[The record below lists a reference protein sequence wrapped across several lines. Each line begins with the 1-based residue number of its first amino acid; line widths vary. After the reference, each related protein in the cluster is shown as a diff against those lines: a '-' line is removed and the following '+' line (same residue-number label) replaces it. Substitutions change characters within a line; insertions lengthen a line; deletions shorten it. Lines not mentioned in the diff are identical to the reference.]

1 MAGTALLTII
11 AIIVGVLFGILI
23 LIARL
28 YRKAKQGEALVVT
41 GAVKNG
47 VKVAF
52 GGTIVIPVIQKIE
65 KMDITLK
72 TIVISRTGGDGLVCK
87 DNMRADIKVTFFVR
101 VNKTVEDVGTVANS
115 IGCERASHQ
124 ESLVNLF
131 DAKFSE
137 ALKTVGKRFDFV
149 ELYNSRDDFKAEILN
164 TIGTDLNGYALDDCA
179 IDYLEQTPLSDM
191 DENNILDSEGIK
203 KIIDITSTQK
213 IQANHIEKEK
223 EKTLTKQNVEA
234 RETVLELEKQ
244 LAETEAKQHREVQ
257 TVKARESAETEKVRE
272 EERLKSEKA
281 RIATEEELQVAEQ
294 NKEREVLVAQR
305 NKERTDAVEQ
315 ERVEQAQLLEATEKE
330 KIVELAQI
338 EKLKAV
344 EDEKRKIQDVIRER
358 VAIEKTVVQEEELM
372 KDTRAFAEADRS
384 KKVAIT
390 NAEQEAQEKLVKQI
404 KSAEAAKQAAEHL
417 AKQQLIDAQA
427 AETAS
432 KHEAEA
438 TKTLAEAK
446 AAEAAA
452 LGLAEAQV
460 MEAKASAREKQG
472 EAEASVVESQA
483 EAEAKGIRLRGE
495 AQADA
500 DEQIGL
506 TAAKI
511 DLERGQSEA
520 QVIAM
525 KADAEEKKGMAEAKV
540 MTEKFAADAK
550 GVELKAEA
558 MQKLDGVGK
567 EHEEFKLRLEQEKE
581 IELARINIQSEIAE
595 AQARVISEALKAANI
610 DIVGGETMFFDQIV
624 GSITKAKSTD
634 RLVAG
639 SEVLNQ
645 VKDTFFQSGTGQNF
659 KGSLKQFVD
668 QFGVSASDL
677 KELSIS
683 VLLLKLI
690 NQAEGSTKDVLR
702 NLQSAA
708 EAIGIGD
715 QKASTLGL

>member
-1 MAGTALLTII
+1 MLENATLTIVVVAAVFAI
-11 AIIVGVLFGILI
+11 AFLI
-23 LIARL
+23 FLARL
-28 YRKAKQGEALVVT
+28 FRKAKQGEALVIT
-41 GAVKNG
+41 GARG
-47 VKVAF
+47 IRVAF
-52 GGTIVIPVIQKIE
+52 SGTVVIPVFE
-65 KMDITLK
+65 KMEIMDITLK
-72 TIVISRTGGDGLVCK
+72 TIVISRTAGDGLVCK
-87 DNMRADIKVTFFVR
+87 DNMRADIKVTFFIR
-101 VNKTVEDVGTVANS
+101 VNQTIDDVKQVAQS
-115 IGCERASHQ
+115 IGCQRASHQ
-124 ESLVNLF
+124 EQLVLLF

-149 ELYNSRDDFKAEILN
+149 ELYNSRDDFKREILN
-164 TIGTDLNGYALDDCA
+164 IIGTDLNGYVLDDCA
-179 IDYLEQTPLSDM
+179 IDYLEQTPLTDM

-203 KIIDITSTQK
+203 KIIDLTSTQK

-257 TVKARESAETEKVRE
+257 TVRAREEAETDKVRE
-272 EERLKSEKA
+272 EERLKAEKA
-281 RIATEEELQVAEQ
+281 KIATEEELNVAEE
-294 NKEREVLVAQR
+294 NKQREILVAQR
-305 NKERTDAVEQ
+305 NKERTDAVEV
-315 ERVEQAQLLEATEKE
+315 ERVQQAQLLEATEKE

-372 KDTRAFAEADRS
+372 KDTRAFAEADRN

-390 NAEQEAQEKLVKQI
+390 LAEKEAEEDLVKQI
-404 KSAEAAKQAAEHL
+404 KSAEAAKAAAEHL

-432 KHEAEA
+432 KHQAEA

-452 LGLAEAQV
+452 IGLSEAQV

-472 EAEASVVESQA
+472 EAEASVVESQS
-483 EAEAKGIRLRGE
+483 EAEAKGIRLKGE

-520 QVIAM
+520 KVIAL
-525 KADAEEKKGMAEAKV
+525 KADAEEQKGMAEARV
-540 MTEKFAADAK
+540 MAEKFAADAK
-550 GVELKAEA
+550 GIEQKAEA

-581 IELARINIQSEIAE
+581 IELARISIQKEIAHS
-595 AQARVISEALKAANI
+595 QATVIAEALKAANI

-624 GSITKAKSTD
+624 GSITKGKSVD

-659 KGSLKQFVD
+659 KESLKQFID

-683 VLLLKLI
+683 VLLLKLM
-690 NQAEGSTKDVLR
+690 NKADGSTKDVLR
-702 NLQSAA
+702 NLHNAA

-715 QKASTLGL
+715 QKASSLGI

>member
-1 MAGTALLTII
+1 ME
-11 AIIVGVLFGILI
+11 
-23 LIARL
+23 R
-28 YRKAKQGEALVVT
+28 
-41 GAVKNG
+41 
-47 VKVAF
+47 
-52 GGTIVIPVIQKIE
+52 
-65 KMDITLK
+65 MDITLK
-72 TIVISRTGGDGLVCK
+72 TIVIARTGGDGLVCK

-101 VNKTVEDVGTVANS
+101 VNQTIDDVKQVAQS

-124 ESLVNLF
+124 EQLVILF

-149 ELYNSRDDFKAEILN
+149 ELYNSRDEFKREIQN
-164 TIGTDLNGYALDDCA
+164 NIGTDLNGYVLDDCA
-179 IDYLEQTPLSDM
+179 IDYLEQTPLSEM
-191 DENNILDSEGIK
+191 DENNILDSEGMK

-213 IQANHIEKEK
+213 IQSNYIEKEK

-244 LAETEAKQHREVQ
+244 LAETEAKQEREVR
-257 TVKARESAETEKVRE
+257 TIRAREEAETDKVKE
-272 EERLKSEKA
+272 EERLKAEKA
-281 RIATEEELQVAEQ
+281 RIATEEELQVAEE
-294 NKEREVLVAQR
+294 NKLREIIVAQR

-344 EDEKRKIQDVIRER
+344 EEEKRKIQDVIRER
-358 VAIEKTVVQEEELM
+358 VAIEKTVVKEEELM
-372 KDTRAFAEADRS
+372 KDTRAFAEADRT

-390 NAEQEAQEKLVKQI
+390 LAEKEAEEQLVKQI
-404 KSAEAAKQAAEHL
+404 KSAEAAKAAAEHL
-417 AKQQLIDAQA
+417 AKQKLIDAQA
-427 AETAS
+427 AETSS
-432 KHEAEA
+432 KHQAEA

-452 LGLAEAQV
+452 IGLSEAQV
-460 MEAKASAREKQG
+460 MEAKAAAREKQG
-472 EAEASVVESQA
+472 EAEAGVVEAQS
-483 EAEAKGIRLRGE
+483 EAEAKGIRLKGL

-500 DEQIGL
+500 DEQIGM

-511 DLERGQSEA
+511 DLEKGQSEA
-520 QVIAM
+520 KVIEL
-525 KADAEEKKGMAEAKV
+525 KAVAEEKKGTAEARV
-540 MTEKFAADAK
+540 MSEKFSADAK
-550 GVELKAEA
+550 GIEQKAEA

-567 EHEEFKLRLEQEKE
+567 EHEEFKLKLEQEKE
-581 IELARINIQSEIAE
+581 IELARISIQKEIAHS
-595 AQARVISEALKAANI
+595 QATVISEALKAANI

-624 GSITKAKSTD
+624 GAITKGKSVD

-659 KGSLKQFVD
+659 KDSLKQFVD

-683 VLLLKLI
+683 VLLLKLM
-690 NQAEGSTKDVLR
+690 NQAEGGTKDILR
-702 NLQSAA
+702 NLHNAA

-715 QKASTLGL
+715 QKASSLGL

>member
-1 MAGTALLTII
+1 MLENATLTIVVAVAVFAI
-11 AIIVGVLFGILI
+11 AFLI
-23 LIARL
+23 FLARL
-28 YRKAKQGEALVVT
+28 FRKAKQGEALVIT
-41 GAVKNG
+41 GARG
-47 VKVAF
+47 IRVAF
-52 GGTIVIPVIQKIE
+52 SGTVVIPVFE
-65 KMDITLK
+65 KMEIMDITLK
-72 TIVISRTGGDGLVCK
+72 TIVIARTAGDGLVCK
-87 DNMRADIKVTFFVR
+87 DNMRADIKVTFFIR
-101 VNKTVEDVGTVANS
+101 VNQTIDDVKQVAQS
-115 IGCERASHQ
+115 IGCQRASHQ
-124 ESLVNLF
+124 EQLVLLF

-149 ELYNSRDDFKAEILN
+149 ELYNSRDDFKREILN
-164 TIGTDLNGYALDDCA
+164 IIGTDLNGYVLDDCA
-179 IDYLEQTPLSDM
+179 IDYLEQTPLTDM
-191 DENNILDSEGIK
+191 DENNILDAEGMK
-203 KIIDITSTQK
+203 KIIDLTSAQK

-234 RETVLELEKQ
+234 RETILELEKQ

-257 TVKARESAETEKVRE
+257 TVRAREEAETEKVRE
-272 EERLKSEKA
+272 EERLKAEKA
-281 RIATEEELQVAEQ
+281 RIATEEELQVAEE
-294 NKEREVLVAQR
+294 NKQREILVAQR
-305 NKERTDAVEQ
+305 NKERTDAVEV
-315 ERVEQAQLLEATEKE
+315 ERVQQAQLLEATEKE

-372 KDTRAFAEADRS
+372 KDTRAFAEADRN

-390 NAEQEAQEKLVKQI
+390 IAEKEAEEALVKQI
-404 KSAEAAKQAAEHL
+404 KSAEAAKAASEHL
-417 AKQQLIDAQA
+417 AKQKLIDAQA

-432 KHEAEA
+432 KHQAAA

-452 LGLAEAQV
+452 IGLSEAQV
-460 MEAKASAREKQG
+460 MEAKAAAREKQG
-472 EAEASVVESQA
+472 EAEAAVVESQS
-483 EAEAKGIRLRGE
+483 EAEAKGIRLKGE

-511 DLERGQSEA
+511 DFERGQSEA
-520 QVIAM
+520 QVIAL
-525 KADAEEKKGMAEAKV
+525 KAEAEEKRGMAEARV
-540 MTEKFAADAK
+540 MSEKFAADAK
-550 GVELKAEA
+550 GIEQKAEA

-567 EHEEFKLRLEQEKE
+567 DHEEFKLRLEQEKE
-581 IELARINIQSEIAE
+581 IELARISIQKEIAHS
-595 AQARVISEALKAANI
+595 QATVISEALKAAKI

-624 GSITKAKSTD
+624 GSITKGKSVD

-659 KGSLKQFVD
+659 KESLKQFID
-668 QFGVSASDL
+668 QFGVSPSDL

-683 VLLLKLI
+683 VLLLKLM
-690 NQAEGSTKDVLR
+690 NKADGSTKDVLR
-702 NLQSAA
+702 NLHNAA

-715 QKASTLGL
+715 QKASSLGI